1 MIEGLFNLLC
11 GFLYLIGIPFGWS
24 YQDTS
29 IYVCIY
35 LWPILCCLSTLPIL
49 YISVLTI
56 RKHKIVGMIL
66 MLLSGMY
73 SFYYVFYT
81 HFIISRYGFG
91 VPNAFN
97 KCMIDLKF
105 IAEQTRLSYAEINI
119 FIYVVLFLGIIS
131 FNYLIFR
138 GIRTYRARF

>member
-1 MIEGLFNLLC
+1 MIEDLFNLLC

-29 IYVCIY
+29 IYICIY

-81 HFIISRYGFG
+81 NFIISRYGFG

-138 GIRTYRARF
+138 GIRTYRARL

>member
-1 MIEGLFNLLC
+1 MIEDLFNLLC

-81 HFIISRYGFG
+81 NFIINRYGFG